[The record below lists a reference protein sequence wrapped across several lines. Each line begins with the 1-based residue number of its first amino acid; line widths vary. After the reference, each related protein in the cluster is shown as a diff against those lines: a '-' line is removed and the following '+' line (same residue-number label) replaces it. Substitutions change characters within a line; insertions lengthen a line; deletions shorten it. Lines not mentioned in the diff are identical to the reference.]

1 MIDMAVYNRVM
12 MSKATPTTPTLNDL
26 SWSEISQISQ
36 SGRASQYW
44 KVGDTKTFKL
54 YSSATDFVQYEVVIL
69 GFDLDTLADGS
80 GTAGITF
87 GMKQCLNERYAMSS
101 QEDVIDGWL
110 LSSLRTLLNGTIYNQ
125 LDSGLRPL
133 IREVSKLCSD
143 GLGIEVYG
151 VADKLFIP
159 SGYEIAGDDDGG
171 WFDGEGTAQ
180 YPYFADPANRIKTV
194 GGVASAWWT
203 RSPAYWD
210 ETCFCVVTAAGG
222 TWRTETEMATQ
233 QGVSFA
239 FCI

>member
-1 MIDMAVYNRVM
+1 MILNLEPKKVSGGFPSR
-12 MSKATPTTPTLNDL
+12 KPLNDL

-44 KVGDTKTFKL
+44 KVGDTKTL
-54 YSSATDFVQYEVVIL
+54 NIGAVPYEVVIL

-87 GMKQCLNERYAMSS
+87 GLKQCLNERYVMSR
-101 QEDVIDGWL
+101 QLEDVTDGWL
-110 LSSLRTLLNGTIYNQ
+110 NSALRTLLNGTIYNQ

-151 VADKLFIP
+151 VADKLFLP
-159 SGYEIAGDDDGG
+159 SGYEIAGDDNGG

-180 YPYFADPANRIKTV
+180 YPYFADPANRIKTI
-194 GGVASAWWT
+194 GGVVSAWWT

-239 FCI
+239 FCV

>member
-1 MIDMAVYNRVM
+1 MILNLVPKKVSGGFPAKK
-12 MSKATPTTPTLNDL
+12 SLNDL

-44 KVGDTKTFKL
+44 KVGDTKTIEIG
-54 YSSATDFVQYEVVIL
+54 AVQYEVVIL
-69 GFDLDTLADGS
+69 GFDLDTLTDGS

-87 GMKQCLNERYAMSS
+87 GLKQCLNERYAMSS
-101 QEDVIDGWL
+101 QEDSIDGWL

-143 GLGIEVYG
+143 GLGIEVYD

-159 SGYEIAGDDDGG
+159 SGYEIVGDDNGG
-171 WFDGEGTAQ
+171 WYDGEGTAQ

-210 ETCFCVVTAAGG
+210 ITCFCVVTAAGG

-239 FCI
+239 FCV